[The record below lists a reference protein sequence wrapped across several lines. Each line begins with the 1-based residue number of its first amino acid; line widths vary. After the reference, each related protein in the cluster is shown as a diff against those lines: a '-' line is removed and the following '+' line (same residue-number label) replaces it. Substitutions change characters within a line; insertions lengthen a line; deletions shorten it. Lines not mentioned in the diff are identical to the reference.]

1 VESRHNLTRHV
12 RRPSRRFAQA
22 TTYLASTAKSNASDQ
37 AYWAA
42 LSDVLEH
49 GSLPV
54 PNHLRNAGDRRMK
67 HHGIGVGYMYPHD
80 FEGHDVN
87 QQYLPDKLHEMGRRY
102 YVPSDQG
109 SERGIGDLLQT
120 RREARAAGRPKHRSP
135 TGPAV
140 DAMRVGNQA
149 TRTREGARKDLAE
162 TEKRDA
168 EAGPSSSPA

>member
-1 VESRHNLTRHV
+1 MDPAGARATARRRRVEAVL
-12 RRPSRRFAQA
+12 RR
-22 TTYLASTAKSNASDQ
+22 Y
-37 AYWAA
+37 
-42 LSDVLEH
+42 
-49 GSLPV
+49 
-54 PNHLRNAGDRRMK
+54 AG
-67 HHGIGVGYMYPHD
+67 G
-80 FEGHDVN
+80 
-87 QQYLPDKLHEMGRRY
+87 KLHEMGRRY

-120 RREARAAGRPKHRSP
+120 RREARAAGRPKRRSP

-140 DAMRVGNQA
+140 GAMRVGNQA

>member
-1 VESRHNLTRHV
+1 MGSRQNLITRV
-12 RRPSRRFAQA
+12 WRPSRRFAQA

-87 QQYLPDKLHEMGRRY
+87 QQYLPD
-102 YVPSDQG
+102 
-109 SERGIGDLLQT
+109 
-120 RREARAAGRPKHRSP
+120 
-135 TGPAV
+135 
-140 DAMRVGNQA
+140 NQ
-149 TRTREGARKDLAE
+149 
-162 TEKRDA
+162 
-168 EAGPSSSPA
+168 GPSAYCPDHRTGVKLPDDFAIPVTPLHYIE